1 MFTVREVKILSL
13 GLIFCVVQRRTTIM
27 RKEEKQEKEVAM
39 SIMEINRLMKNHDHP
54 LQLSEGLS
62 WKGGSRL
69 LFPVLPQK
77 EL

>member
-1 MFTVREVKILSL
+1 
-13 GLIFCVVQRRTTIM
+13 M